1 MSNIE
6 LNLNGNGNISIFGQG
21 SEINILPNSITM
33 SPQSN
38 NLIYLFDPLYYKG
51 YETLNTYNKTYHNSF
66 LKKIF
71 NQYES
76 ILPASTY
83 VFSNGKIL
91 NKKDDP
97 DNLQRKGGIS
107 GSFFSYEKYNDDS
120 DVSISRSKSR
130 PYNKASM
137 VKERTRA
144 LLQLKDPSNSNTFNF
159 LQENTSKTFSFFI
172 RLNSPVKH
180 KSSKSFKVIRE
191 KKGIFLNTGQ
201 ISVGYK
207 SPFYLVKPSP
217 RQPFFRILYKYKFEP
232 FSFVFSIQDN
242 AANHTFMTDFKYQFG
257 KTYHVSITIESGS
270 KNPSNYNQIPATVKL
285 YINGEQQN
293 TAYLEFNPLIQGNK
307 ASKTNASLG
316 SRLKSSRDS
325 VSPAGPGFKM
335 KNGAIYSPIANQHNI
350 QYKLGNNPG
359 NNSGNRK
366 GSIGW
371 KTIYLGKSNIEDGR
385 AKFNINPPIRVIPIY
400 PSRSRIKRYLN
411 NIDIGVIHIYKSIL
425 SQLEIFEIYKNFSN
439 RY

>member
-21 SEINILPNSITM
+21 SEINISPNSITM

-51 YETLNTYNKTYHNSF
+51 YNTLDIYNESNYNAF

-76 ILPASTY
+76 ILPASPY
-83 VFSNGKIL
+83 VFSHGKIL
-91 NKKDDP
+91 NKTDDP
-97 DNLQRKGGIS
+97 NNLQRKGGIS

-120 DVSISRSKSR
+120 DIPINRFQHR
-130 PYNKASM
+130 QINRNSM
-137 VKERTRA
+137 VKERTHA
-144 LLQLKDPSNSNTFNF
+144 LLQLNDPANSNTFNF

-180 KSSKSFKVIRE
+180 KSSNSFKVIRE

-201 ISVGYK
+201 ISVGYR
-207 SPFYLVKPSP
+207 SPYYIYRTSP
-217 RQPFFRILYKYKFEP
+217 YASGSKKYKYKFEP

-242 AANHTFMTDFKYQFG
+242 VRNHTFMTDFKYEFG
-257 KTYHVSITIESGS
+257 KTYHLSITIQGGS
-270 KNPSNYNQIPATVKL
+270 PNPSNFDQAPATVKV

-293 TAYLEFNPLIQGNK
+293 TAYLQFNPLIRGN
-307 ASKTNASLG
+307 
-316 SRLKSSRDS
+316 KSSRPNEVGS
-325 VSPAGPGFKM
+325 RWKWSRNANSPTGPNFKKM
-335 KNGAIYSPIANQHNI
+335 NGITYTPVANQHNI
-350 QYKLGNNPG
+350 QYKTGDLGG
-359 NNSGNRK
+359 G
-366 GSIGW
+366 IGW
-371 KTIYLGKSNIEDGR
+371 KTIYLGKSNIQPGR
-385 AKFNINPPIRVIPIY
+385 ARGLPNTGAKPIY
-400 PSRSRIKRYLN
+400 RSRSHIKRYLN

-425 SQLEIFEIYKNFSN
+425 SQSEIFEIYKNFSN